1 MESNTEPT
9 PIAGTQPPAQAA
21 RTQALEPPA
30 AATPAA
36 SPAASPPVV
45 PARPA
50 RRDPLPIVLALAAL
64 VAVGG
69 VSFAG
74 GRLTAPAAA
83 VTGLPGTGQ
92 RGGQGDGQQGNGQG
106 NGFGNGQGNG
116 FGNLGRA
123 GAGVAI
129 KGTIAAVAADH
140 ITLRLD
146 SGQTLDIPIDT
157 GTTYHRQTSATS
169 ADVTT
174 GAPVLVQ
181 MGSNVAGGAG
191 PVAPNASNAPGAI
204 GRFIGTARDI
214 TLLAQ

>member
-9 PIAGTQPPAQAA
+9 PIVGTQPPAEAAGTQAA
-21 RTQALEPPA
+21 ETPA

-36 SPAASPPVV
+36 SPAVV

-92 RGGQGDGQQGNGQG
+92 RGGQGNGQQGNGPGNGQG
-106 NGFGNGQGNG
+106 NGFGNV
-116 FGNLGRA
+116 GRA
-123 GAGVAI
+123 LGAGAAI

-146 SGQTLDIPIDT
+146 NGQSLDIPVDT

-181 MGSNVAGGAG
+181 MGSNAAGGAG
-191 PVAPNASNAPGAI
+191 PVAPNASNAPGA
-204 GRFIGTARDI
+204 
-214 TLLAQ
+214 Q

>member
-9 PIAGTQPPAQAA
+9 PIVGTPPPAQAA
-21 RTQALEPPA
+21 GTQAAETPG
-30 AATPAA
+30 AATASAGPA
-36 SPAASPPVV
+36 VV

-69 VSFAG
+69 LSFAG

-92 RGGQGDGQQGNGQG
+92 RGGQGNGQQGNGQG
-106 NGFGNGQGNG
+106 NGFGNV
-116 FGNLGRA
+116 GRA
-123 GAGVAI
+123 LGAGVAI

-146 SGQTLDIPIDT
+146 SGQTLDIPVDT
-157 GTTYHRQTSATS
+157 GTTYHRQSSATS

-181 MGSNVAGGAG
+181 MGSNAAGGAG

-214 TLLAQ
+214 TILAQ

>member
-9 PIAGTQPPAQAA
+9 PIVGTQPPAQAGTPA
-21 RTQALEPPA
+21 EETPA

-45 PARPA
+45 PARAA
-50 RRDPLPIVLALAAL
+50 RRDPLPIVLALAVL

-83 VTGLPGTGQ
+83 VTGLPGIGQ
-92 RGGQGDGQQGNGQG
+92 RGGQGNGQQGNGQG
-106 NGFGNGQGNG
+106 NAFGNGQGNG

-123 GAGVAI
+123 LGAGVAI

-146 SGQTLDIPIDT
+146 SGQTLDIPVDT

-181 MGSNVAGGAG
+181 MGSNAAGGAG

-214 TLLAQ
+214 TILAQ

>member
-1 MESNTEPT
+1 MDSNTEPT

-21 RTQALEPPA
+21 GTQGAETSA
-30 AATPAA
+30 GATPAA
-36 SPAASPPVV
+36 SPAVV
-45 PARPA
+45 LARPA

-69 VSFAG
+69 LSFAG

-92 RGGQGDGQQGNGQG
+92 RGGQGNGQQGNGQG
-106 NGFGNGQGNG
+106 NGFGTV
-116 FGNLGRA
+116 GRA
-123 GAGVAI
+123 LGAGVAI

-146 SGQTLDIPIDT
+146 NGQTLVVPVDT
-157 GTTYHRQTSATS
+157 GTTYHRQASATS

-181 MGSNVAGGAG
+181 MASNAGGGAG

-214 TLLAQ
+214 TILAQ